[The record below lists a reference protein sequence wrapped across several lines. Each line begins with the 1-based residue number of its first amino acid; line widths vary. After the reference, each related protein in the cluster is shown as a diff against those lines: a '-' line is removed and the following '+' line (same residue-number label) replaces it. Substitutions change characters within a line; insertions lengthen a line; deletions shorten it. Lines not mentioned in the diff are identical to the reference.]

1 MQSIV
6 ITMVFAMASEI
17 ERELILSRTKEALR
31 DKKAQ
36 GIKLGRP
43 KGTGKSKLDKFKPEI
58 EALLANGST

>member
-43 KGTGKSKLDKFKPEI
+43 KGTGKMI
-58 EALLANGST
+58 

>member
-1 MQSIV
+1 
-6 ITMVFAMASEI
+6 MVFAMASEV

-43 KGTGKSKLDKFKPEI
+43 KGTGKSNDDETLF
-58 EALLANGST
+58 GSKIGFIGMKIIS